1 MGMKRTEYAPMDMQ
15 KSGKWIRFLCM
26 VRELTVKE
34 ICNMLGVCCSQSVYA
49 WFNGKT
55 MPSLDNLYGL
65 SRILNSPIDELVLGT
80 EENLPKGFQARKSK
94 RELRLVKYYY
104 LILM

>member
-1 MGMKRTEYAPMDMQ
+1 MDMKQ
-15 KSGKWIRFLCM
+15 MEYIPIDMKKSGKWIRFLCR

-34 ICNMLGVCCSQSVYA
+34 ICKILGICCPQSVYA

-65 SRILNSPIDELVLGT
+65 SRILGSPVDELVLGR
-80 EENLPKGFQARKSK
+80 EETLPKAFLKRKK
-94 RELRLVKYYY
+94 RQEIRLVQYYY
-104 LILM
+104 QMLV